1 MDKQPSDKQDPRRWC
16 QAARRNGAACHAAPL
31 FGSPYCFV
39 HDPGRASD
47 RARARRLG
55 GFRRTRPLAEPV
67 PMVPLRNADAIRLI
81 LEETCGEVR
90 RLEPG
95 VAKART
101 IAYIAGVALRV
112 LEVGELEARVAAL
125 EQVTRR
131 KE

>member
-1 MDKQPSDKQDPRRWC
+1 MSEQVPL
-16 QAARRNGAACHAAPL
+16 APL
-31 FGSPYCFV
+31 G
-39 HDPGRASD
+39 
-47 RARARRLG
+47 
-55 GFRRTRPLAEPV
+55 
-67 PMVPLRNADAIRLI
+67 NADAIRLL

-125 EQVTRR
+125 EQVAHSRSTR
-131 KE
+131 